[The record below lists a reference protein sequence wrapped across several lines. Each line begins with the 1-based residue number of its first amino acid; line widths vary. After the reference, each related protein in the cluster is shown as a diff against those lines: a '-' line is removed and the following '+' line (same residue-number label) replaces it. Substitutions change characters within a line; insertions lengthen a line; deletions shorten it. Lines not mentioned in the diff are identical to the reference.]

1 MMNQTRPT
9 VDFDHHSKHYALNWE
24 TIGRD
29 LRENTPVAWT
39 EAHGGYWI
47 LTRYE
52 DCKRAASEW
61 QTFTSEN
68 DVDGTGNGGG
78 GVQIPSSTF
87 QFALSESDPPQSTD
101 LRRIYTP
108 HFVQKAVDGYRAFA
122 EKIANEAID
131 RAIGSGEI
139 ELARELATPVPAR
152 TNLRLVGIPDD
163 EWELFAFSTTDM
175 SRFPSTHP
183 DYPREA
189 IAKIQQKLF
198 DLVRA
203 RRAEPRQDLASFLVH
218 GTVMGQPMSD
228 EMAVATISAAV
239 FAGFDTV
246 ATLSLNMLILLDE
259 IPELR
264 ERVRTDP
271 RALRN
276 AVDETLRLRPSSH
289 QLGRTAAKDVEI
301 DGHLIRKGERVLLVW
316 SAANRDPTKFPD
328 PERFDID
335 RANAGQHLSFSFGG
349 HRCLGSLLGKME
361 AEVTVQAVLNRIG
374 DYRIERDKV
383 VRYPTNGSVAGFVE
397 VPARFAQQRAQAA

>member
-301 DGHLIRKGERVLLVW
+301 DGHLIRKGERVLLLW